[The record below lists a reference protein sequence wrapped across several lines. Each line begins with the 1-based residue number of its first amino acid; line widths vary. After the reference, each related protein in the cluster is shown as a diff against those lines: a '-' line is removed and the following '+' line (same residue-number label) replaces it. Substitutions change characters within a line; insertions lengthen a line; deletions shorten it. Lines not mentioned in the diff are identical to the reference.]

1 MDEMV
6 KLGLRGAV
14 PGKPAPDGALDQNL
28 ADRLLGHLGDHAPDN
43 DPDDVATFKA
53 SLTRLRAELSAPSPA
68 VAVALECAALC
79 AEYLKNSRG
88 YVAHREAELK
98 EMIRLLRDALAASS
112 GDGAA
117 FNAKVLSSVERVHGL
132 TRIDDIVELKR
143 TLSSEVSTLRRTV
156 EEKQKR
162 DKEEGARVHERLEVL
177 RTKLMRAEQEALVD
191 GLTRVANRSAFDRT
205 LPHSIAEAITSSR
218 PLALA
223 MVDVDN
229 FKTVND
235 SHGHAIG
242 DRVLVCAANWL
253 TKGVRRTDMVARYGG
268 EEFAIVLHDSQIG
281 DVEARLRV
289 ILADIA
295 ARSFEYDA
303 GGQVRLVQF
312 TVSCGV
318 AELIAGDSVEDLIRR
333 ADDALYEAK
342 RRGKNRV
349 IARKRSMLG
358 GLPS

>member
-1 MDEMV
+1 MV
-6 KLGLRGAV
+6 KLGLRGAN
-14 PGKPAPDGALDQNL
+14 PGKPALPDETGFDL
-28 ADRLLGHLGDHAPDN
+28 ADRLLAHLIDYAPDN
-43 DPDDVATFKA
+43 DADDLANFRR
-53 SLTRLRAELSAPSPA
+53 SLARLRGELTAPPPVIA
-68 VAVALECAALC
+68 AALECAALC
-79 AEYLKNSRG
+79 ADYLKTSRG

-98 EMIRLLRDALAASS
+98 EMIRMLRDALATAF
-112 GDGAA
+112 GDGTA
-117 FNAKVLSSVERVHGL
+117 FNARVMSGLERVDSL

-143 TLSSEVSTLRRTV
+143 TLAAEVSSLRRTV

-162 DKEEGARVHERLEVL
+162 DKEEGARVHERFEVL
-177 RTKLMRAEQEALVD
+177 RSKLMRAEQEALVD
-191 GLTRVANRSAFDRT
+191 GLTRVANRTAFDRT
-205 LPHSIAEAITSSR
+205 LPHSIAAAITSSR

-229 FKTVND
+229 FKSVND

-242 DRVLVCAANWL
+242 DRVLICAANWL
-253 TKGVRRTDMVARYGG
+253 TKGVRRTDVVARYGG
-268 EEFAIVLHDSQIG
+268 EEFAVILHDSQIA

-303 GGQVRLVQF
+303 GGQVRTVQF

-318 AELIAGDSVEDLIRR
+318 AELIAGDSVDDLIRR

-342 RRGKNRV
+342 RKGKNRV
-349 IARKRSMLG
+349 IARKRSILG
-358 GLPS
+358 SLPS